1 MFTNILFYFQVD
13 VKTGEEDE
21 EVLYSH
27 RAKLF
32 RFDGDTKEWKERGI
46 GDVKVLKQ
54 KVNGK
59 LRYIFK
65 SFNYFHNLNFELL
78 FY

>member
-1 MFTNILFYFQVD
+1 MLKTCTDWHIFLNKFMIEILKILYILQVE

-32 RFDGDTKEWKERGI
+32 RFDGETKEWKERGI
-46 GDVKVLKQ
+46 GDIKVLMHKIT
-54 KVNGK
+54 GK
-59 LRYIFK
+59 LR
-65 SFNYFHNLNFELL
+65 
-78 FY
+78 